1 MERRV
6 KGRIRGQGMADF
18 EVFLDN
24 EEPLEGR
31 LVDISETGLQFQWMT
46 ADRSDSTEEPLSDS
60 LIGAVLPGMLNGPVL
75 DDALRFDGRILWIRD
90 DGSTS
95 FAGIEFIKQIDLPPA
110 LLALSMSGD

>member
-31 LVDISETGLQFQWMT
+31 LVDISETGLQFQLRT
-46 ADRSDSTEEPLSDS
+46 AEYPDS
-60 LIGAVLPGMLNGPVL
+60 LLGAVLPGMLNGPVL

-90 DGSTS
+90 DGSAS
-95 FAGIEFIKQIDLPPA
+95 FAGIEFIKQIDLPSA